1 MFVQLI
7 QEQATETENLQ
18 LEDEWTP
25 TPPPRDLIFDDGSPW
40 ESNRH
45 RIAMNV
51 LISAVTLAYQNRE
64 DYFAGGNMFVYY
76 SSEQARNR
84 DYKGPDFFVALNVDG
99 KRTSR
104 LGSLGRRSYP
114 SSWRNKSEKS
124 RNRNENEPIARKK
137 NGNKLKLL

>member
-1 MFVQLI
+1 MSVQLI

-51 LISAVTLAYQNRE
+51 LISAVTLACQNRE

-99 KRTSR
+99 TKERQGWVVWEEGLILRVGATRARNRATGTRTSR
-104 LGSLGRRSYP
+104 SRGRRTATS
-114 SSWRNKSEKS
+114 
-124 RNRNENEPIARKK
+124 
-137 NGNKLKLL
+137 